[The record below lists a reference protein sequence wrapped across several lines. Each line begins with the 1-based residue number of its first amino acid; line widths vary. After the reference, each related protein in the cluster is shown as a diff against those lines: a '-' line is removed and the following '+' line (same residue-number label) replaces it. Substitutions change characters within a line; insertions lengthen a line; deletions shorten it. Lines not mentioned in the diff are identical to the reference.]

1 MIWFNEINGYKG
13 QEQNIMFTKEYMCE
27 DKFLGDLKPQSRA
40 WFDRGLALGSDLEC
54 WAASHL
60 MKVNVKNCILRSL
73 NAMRRAYCYY
83 HFLLLSFSQGL
94 MAHLASNLSDLAH
107 LGWAKLRFHTPQI
120 FT

>member
-1 MIWFNEINGYKG
+1 MIWFSEIIGYKHK
-13 QEQNIMFTKEYMCE
+13 EQNIIFTKEYMCE
-27 DKFLGDLKPQSRA
+27 GKFLGDLKLNSRLG
-40 WFDRGLALGSDLEC
+40 FDRGLALGSDLEC
-54 WAASHL
+54 WATSH
-60 MKVNVKNCILRSL
+60 MVKVNVKNCILRSL

-107 LGWAKLRFHTPQI
+107 LGWAKLRFHTPQV